1 MKTVTIKDVAREAD
15 VSVASVSRVLNG
27 VGRVGE
33 ATRTRILHT
42 AERLRYMPHEGAR
55 SLITRRTDTIGMVLP
70 DLHGEFFS
78 ELLRGAD
85 TAARLRG
92 LHLLVSTSH
101 GDTGEAAA
109 AIRSMRG
116 RVDGLLIMS
125 PHLDPAFLGQN
136 LPDALPTILLNADPI
151 EGRAGVAVENYGGA
165 AEMVRHLAACGRR
178 RIAHIAGPSG
188 NSDAAERLRAY
199 RDARP
204 AELDERYIVH
214 GNFSVASGY
223 EAGLKLAAL
232 DPLPDAIFAANDM
245 MAAGCLEALERKGLS
260 VPGDIALGGFD
271 DVPIAHF
278 LRPALTTMR
287 INVADLGS
295 KAVERLISAIGDE
308 AQPADNERIVP
319 ELVIRESC
327 GFASRAQ
334 TTADKDE
341 FRPGRYVE

>member
-33 ATRTRILHT
+33 AARTRILHT
-42 AERLRYMPHEGAR
+42 ADRLRYIPHEGAR
-55 SLITRRTDTIGMVLP
+55 SLITRRTATIGMVLP

-78 ELLRGAD
+78 ELMRGAD
-85 TAARLRG
+85 AAARRRG

-101 GDTGEAAA
+101 GDEGEAAA

-125 PHLDPAFLGQN
+125 PHLDPHFLSNN
-136 LPDALPTILLNADPI
+136 LPHGLSTVLMNAPGISGWPTVNV
-151 EGRAGVAVENYGGA
+151 RNYDGA
-165 AEMVRHLAACGRR
+165 AAMVRHLASGGRE

-188 NSDAAERLRAY
+188 NADAAERLKGY
-199 RDARP
+199 MDARP
-204 AELDERYIVH
+204 ANLEAHYVAQGD
-214 GNFSVASGY
+214 FTTASGY
-223 EAGLKLAAL
+223 SAGMILGKL

-245 MAAGCLEALERKGLS
+245 MAAGCLEALDELGLR
-260 VPGDIALGGFD
+260 VPADIALGGFD

-287 INVADLGS
+287 IDVAELGRI
-295 KAVERLISAIGDE
+295 ALERLIRTIDHDD
-308 AQPADNERIVP
+308 ADSSGETIVP
-319 ELVIRESC
+319 ELIIRDSC
-327 GFASRAQ
+327 GHAGRSHPIARN
-334 TTADKDE
+334 DE
-341 FRPGRYVE
+341 LRPGRYLE